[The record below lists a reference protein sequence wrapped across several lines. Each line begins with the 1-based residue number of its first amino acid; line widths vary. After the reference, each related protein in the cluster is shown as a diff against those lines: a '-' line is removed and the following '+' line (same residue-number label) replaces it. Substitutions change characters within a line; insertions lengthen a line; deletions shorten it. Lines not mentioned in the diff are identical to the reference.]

1 MKIQT
6 TLDAV
11 LYHIWTGVVNF
22 IHSQSTQGKLGQINV
37 RNWERTR
44 LLYAKYRTTM
54 REREREKKRSDISL
68 LLVPITLKREM
79 NACLRY

>member
-22 IHSQSTQGKLGQINV
+22 IHSQSTQGKLGQINI

-44 LLYAKYRTTM
+44 LLYAKYSTTM
-54 REREREKKRSDISL
+54 RERERERERKKEPSGCSHQS
-68 LLVPITLKREM
+68 
-79 NACLRY
+79 

>member
-44 LLYAKYRTTM
+44 LLHAKYSTTM
-54 REREREKKRSDISL
+54 REREKEKKDQILVYCCFL
-68 LLVPITLKREM
+68 LL
-79 NACLRY
+79 